1 MNTREMRWYG
11 WGYVDTTYSFENRP
25 AAWAYFKETLALA
38 DETRTPPVN
47 PETIQLRPSRLDES
61 TLADFREIVGAEAV
75 ITDDPI
81 RRAHSLG
88 KSYRDLI
95 QLRQGQ
101 IPNPTD
107 AVLFPDNEDKIL
119 KVLALA
125 DEAGVAVIPFGGG
138 TSVVGGVEPMGAR
151 PALTLSLTRL
161 NRVLSIDDMS
171 QTVTAEAGILGP
183 DLEAALNQRG
193 FTLNHFPQSFE
204 FSTLGGWI
212 ATRSAGQAS
221 TKYGKIEDMVVGVR
235 MVTPRGLV
243 ETHNAPAR
251 ATGPSL
257 LQMLVGSEGAFG
269 IITQATLR
277 VRPLPKF
284 QQECGWLFRDFHA
297 GVEAVRAIMQ
307 TGLTP
312 ALARLSDEAETRTT
326 FEMREGRAGWA
337 GLKQKLSL
345 AALARTGGSFE
356 RGALLL
362 LRFEGDDECALH
374 EAHHAQDICK
384 AQGAFDL
391 GAGPVRSWRRDRFH
405 TPYLRD
411 VLLDHGI
418 LVDTLET
425 ATEWN
430 NVEALHGHINSAVS
444 QAIAAT
450 GSKALVLT
458 HLSHVYRDGAS
469 LYVTFL
475 ARSAC
480 GRELE
485 QWQQIKDAATECI
498 MQHGGA
504 LSHHHGVGYEHAKWM
519 EQENSPAGI
528 EALRAVKRALDP
540 QMIMNPAKL
549 FDGA

>member
-1 MNTREMRWYG
+1 MNMREMRWYG
-11 WGYVDTTYSFENRP
+11 WGYADTTYSFENRP
-25 AAWAYFKETLALA
+25 TAWSYLKEQLELA
-38 DETRTPPVN
+38 DDSPTLMVN
-47 PETIQLRPSRLDES
+47 PETIQLRPSRLTDV
-61 TLADFREIVGAEAV
+61 TLSALRQIVGAEAV
-75 ITDDPI
+75 VTANPA
-81 RRAHSLG
+81 RQAHSLG

-95 QLRQGQ
+95 YLRSGQ

-107 AVLFPDNEDKIL
+107 AVIFPSCDDEIL
-119 KVLALA
+119 NILALA
-125 DEAGVAVIPFGGG
+125 SEQGLAVIPFGGG
-138 TSVVGGVEPMGAR
+138 TSVVGGIEPIGTQ
-151 PALTLSLTRL
+151 PTLTLSLTRL
-161 NRVLSIDDMS
+161 SHLLFIDEIS

-183 DLEAALNQRG
+183 DLETALNHHG

-212 ATRSAGQAS
+212 ATRSAGLSS
-221 TKYGKIEDMVVGVR
+221 TKYGKIEDMVVGTR
-235 MVTPRGLV
+235 MVTPNGIL
-243 ETHNAPAR
+243 ETRNVPAS

-257 LQMLVGSEGAFG
+257 LQLLVGSEGAFG
-269 IITQATLR
+269 VITQATLR

-284 QQECGWLFRDFHA
+284 QKECGWLFRDFHV

-307 TGLTP
+307 SGLTP

-326 FEMREGRAGWA
+326 FWMREGRTGWA
-337 GLKQKLSL
+337 GLRQKISL
-345 AALARTGGSFE
+345 TTMARMGSSFE
-356 RGALLL
+356 HGTMLL
-362 LRFEGDDECALH
+362 LRFEGNDECALH
-374 EAHHAQDICK
+374 GAHHAQNICK
-384 AQGAFDL
+384 ALGAFDL
-391 GAGPVRSWRRDRFH
+391 GPSPVRSWRRDRFH

-411 VLLDHGI
+411 VLVDHGI

-430 NVEALHGHINSAVS
+430 HVEALHSAIKSAVS
-444 QAIAAT
+444 QAITTT

-475 ARSAC
+475 AQSAQ

-485 QWQQIKDAATECI
+485 QWQVIKDAATDCI

-519 EQENSPAGI
+519 ERAEGQTGLEV
-528 EALRAVKRALDP
+528 LRSVKKTVDP
-540 QMIMNPAKL
+540 HGVMNPGKL
-549 FDGA
+549 LDQ